1 MTEIQE
7 TTRSTAKRWAMRGT
21 AVSAL
26 SAMLMAVFAG
36 QASAAV
42 VELGPIADALD
53 ATIQDLSTRLVA
65 ALAVLLG

>member
-1 MTEIQE
+1 
-7 TTRSTAKRWAMRGT
+7 MRGT

-26 SAMLMAVFAG
+26 SATLLAVFAG

-53 ATIQDLSTRLVA
+53 ATVQDLSTRLVA